1 MPELI
6 IGGEIEFDLSILNRQ
21 KVKNSLSNEVFYSS
35 GRDALH
41 AILESIKKRN
51 INRILLPD
59 YLCSSIVSTVIT
71 AGFEYE
77 YYRLTDELLPDYM
90 HIGSK
95 ADKDA
100 ILIIN
105 YFGMQNLSES
115 IKNIKEFYSES
126 IIVEDDVQAFYS
138 FVDTDSLADYSF
150 TSLRKWFAV
159 PDGGPAR
166 SRHSDLLAP
175 CGRNCFGEIKLS
187 GLVLKGLRKTLG
199 NIDDTYLK
207 LLKDGE
213 ELIDAS
219 ISSPCM
225 EITKNVME
233 RTDVK
238 RLALVRKRNADLMI
252 SGLADMG
259 LTPIIKATSESVPF
273 FIPLILEE
281 RDRVR
286 RKLFEHNIFCP
297 VHWPLDGLEVERGKY
312 MAEHELSLIIDHR
325 YGVSDIRRVLEVL
338 STAI

>member
-1 MPELI
+1 M
-6 IGGEIEFDLSILNRQ
+6 EFDLSILTRQ
-21 KVKNSLSNEVFYSS
+21 TIKNSLSDAVLYSS
-35 GRDALH
+35 GRNALY

-51 INRILLPD
+51 ICRILLPD

-71 AGFEYE
+71 AGYKYE
-77 YYRLTDELLPDYM
+77 YYKLTDELLPDYKD
-90 HIGSK
+90 IGRK

-115 IKNIKEFYSES
+115 IKKIKEFHSES

-138 FVDTDSLADYSF
+138 FVDSYSLADYSF

-159 PDGGPAR
+159 PDGGLAR
-166 SRHSDLLAP
+166 SRHYDLLTP
-175 CGRNCFGEIKLS
+175 SGRNYFGEIKLS

-207 LLKDGE
+207 LLKEGE

-219 ISSPCM
+219 ISSPCL

-252 SGLADMG
+252 SGLVEMG

-273 FIPLILEE
+273 FIPLVLDE
-281 RDRVR
+281 RDRIR
-286 RKLFEHNIFCP
+286 HKLFGHNIFCP
-297 VHWPLDGLEVERGKY
+297 VHWPLDGLELERGRY
-312 MAEHELSLIIDHR
+312 MAEHELSLIIDQR
-325 YGVSDIRRVLEVL
+325 YGASDIRRILEVL

>member
-1 MPELI
+1 M
-6 IGGEIEFDLSILNRQ
+6 EFDLSILARQ
-21 KVKNSLSNEVFYSS
+21 TVNNSLSNRVFYSS

-41 AILESIKKRN
+41 AILVSIKKRN

-59 YLCSSIVSTVIT
+59 YLCSSIVSTVIV

-77 YYRLTDELLPDYM
+77 YYRLTDELLPDYKD
-90 HIGSK
+90 IGYK
-95 ADKDA
+95 VNKDA

-105 YFGMQNLSES
+105 YFGLQNLSES
-115 IKNIKEFYSES
+115 IKKIRELYSES
-126 IIVEDDVQAFYS
+126 IIIEDDVQAFYS
-138 FVDTDSLADYSF
+138 FADTHSLADYSF

-159 PDGGPAR
+159 PDGGLAK
-166 SRHSDLLAP
+166 SRYSDLLTP
-175 CGRNCFGEIKLS
+175 RGRNCFGEIKLS

-207 LLKDGE
+207 LLKEGE

-225 EITKNVME
+225 EITKSVMV

-252 SGLADMG
+252 SGLAEMG
-259 LTPIIKATSESVPF
+259 LTPIIKTTPESIPF
-273 FIPLILEE
+273 FIPLVLEE
-281 RDRVR
+281 RDRIR
-286 RKLFEHNIFCP
+286 RKLFDHNIFCP
-297 VHWPLDGLEVERGKY
+297 VHWPLDGLELERGRY
-312 MAEHELSLIIDHR
+312 MSEHELSLIIDQR
-325 YGVSDIRRVLEVL
+325 YGVSDIRRILEVM